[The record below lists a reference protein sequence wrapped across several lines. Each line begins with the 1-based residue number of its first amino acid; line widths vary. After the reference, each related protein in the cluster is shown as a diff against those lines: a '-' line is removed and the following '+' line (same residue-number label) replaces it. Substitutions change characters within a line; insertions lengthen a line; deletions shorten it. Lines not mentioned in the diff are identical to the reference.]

1 MARFHGAVH
10 WLAQDEQSKGAQLK
24 TGGKVALI
32 AVGAVVVIG
41 GFVVGKAENSPSALG
56 MGSSTAAGTTLPPA
70 TTTTVPAATTTTLPP
85 ATTTSLPTT
94 TTTTQPEVIRL
105 TATSSN
111 NCLSDVSIIDD
122 QGSTSSGTY
131 GECLMGSR
139 WTQTLPTSE
148 STVEFSVDG
157 LYGIVTCEIQA
168 PGQAPIAQTA
178 NSPSGDA
185 SVQCDYSA
193 AH

>member
-1 MARFHGAVH
+1 MH

-56 MGSSTAAGTTLPPA
+56 MGSSTGAAGTTLPPA

-122 QGSTSSGTY
+122 QGSTKFGHLRRMSNG
-131 GECLMGSR
+131 LQVAR
-139 WTQTLPTSE
+139 RALPLPASQQWNLV
-148 STVEFSVDG
+148 SNG
-157 LYGIVTCEIQA
+157 LYGIVACEIQA
-168 PGQAPIAQTA
+168 PGTGTHRADGEARPA
-178 NSPSGDA
+178 GDA